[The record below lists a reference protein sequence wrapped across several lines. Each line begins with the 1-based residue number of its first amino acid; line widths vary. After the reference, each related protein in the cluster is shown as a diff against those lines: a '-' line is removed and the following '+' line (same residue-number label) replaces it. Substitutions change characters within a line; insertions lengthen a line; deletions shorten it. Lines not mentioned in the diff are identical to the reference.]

1 MTIANQSDSPARV
14 PMSKVIQFRRR
25 DTAQDEAPDIDLL
38 TAVDVAIRDL
48 QDISQGC
55 GASVCEQVMQCRQML
70 ERAFNA
76 AVQSPRQTREIAL
89 MTSSPISLQAR
100 YAATRSAPPGGTR
113 SKGSRILTIVPV
125 PSDADGTIV
134 PPS

>member
-1 MTIANQSDSPARV
+1 MTIANQCDSPVRV
-14 PMSKVIQFRRR
+14 PMSNVIQFRRR

-48 QDISQGC
+48 QDILHSG

-76 AVQSPRQTREIAL
+76 AVQSPRQTREIRTDDFVADQPASAL
-89 MTSSPISLQAR
+89 CS
-100 YAATRSAPPGGTR
+100 
-113 SKGSRILTIVPV
+113 
-125 PSDADGTIV
+125 
-134 PPS
+134 